1 MTFVNRTDAG
11 HQLAEKVDKYLNSIS
26 ADRKDLLVVGL
37 PRGGVVVAL
46 EVARKLGCPVDVLVS
61 KKLPYPNK
69 PELAIGAVSSDG
81 LTVLN
86 SDLPGNRPWKRY
98 IEGQKEEL
106 LYLTK
111 TIESKLYKLAGRSR
125 PSFDNKIVIIVDDG
139 IATGMTAAS
148 ALKTAKQRGARM
160 VVLAVP
166 VLSQGSQ
173 DLLSDY
179 CDALIC
185 LSIPDYLVSVSK
197 QYIDFRQIPEEFV
210 LDALKESASFVA

>member
-26 ADRKDLLVVGL
+26 ADRNDLLVVGL

-86 SDLPGNRPWKRY
+86 SDLPGERPDR
-98 IEGQKEEL
+98 E
-106 LYLTK
+106 
-111 TIESKLYKLAGRSR
+111 R
-125 PSFDNKIVIIVDDG
+125 
-139 IATGMTAAS
+139 AS
-148 ALKTAKQRGARM
+148 
-160 VVLAVP
+160 
-166 VLSQGSQ
+166 
-173 DLLSDY
+173 
-179 CDALIC
+179 
-185 LSIPDYLVSVSK
+185 
-197 QYIDFRQIPEEFV
+197 E
-210 LDALKESASFVA
+210 